1 MSTHAPPEPEK
12 PPGLSR
18 RRFGLGAACGALSMT
33 PLLAAAYP
41 GAKVPEFRPAMPWD
55 LQRMLDATR
64 LPPSAFGIHIAPVD
78 KKNRVPI
85 VSLNADDAYQMASTT
100 KLVTSLAALDLLG
113 PGFRWRTQAFL
124 DGPIN
129 EGRLLG
135 DLVILGGGDSRLSVE
150 ELQTWFRQLQAQGLR
165 EVWGDIVLDR
175 FAFRLSETDHASTPL
190 PTPDRPHHAR
200 PDALVLNEGVMRVSV
215 QGYLQGPKIQRSDIT
230 LQPGLTG
237 LRIVNEVTTGRG
249 CNASAFVDQRE
260 QGDSRLVVRGQW
272 SAACGGR
279 EIAQLALPHGEYTLR
294 AVGALWQDSGGRLKG
309 RVRDRKPLLEG
320 ESRVPQRLNGDV
332 LEPWSTWQS
341 EPLPALLREMNK
353 TSDNLAARHLM
364 LSLTPGFPAQA
375 ATLPA
380 ARARVRD
387 WLLAQGLLAG
397 DIEVDNGSGLSRAE
411 KAKPRALVHL
421 LRNAWNGK
429 LAPMFTESL
438 PIAGIDGTLA
448 GRMTSG
454 PATGR
459 AFLKTG
465 TLSDTR
471 ALAGYVKAKSNR
483 VYAVAAFVNH
493 LDIAP
498 APAALDA
505 VIEWVA
511 ENG

>member
-1 MSTHAPPEPEK
+1 MPSHAPRDLPK
-12 PPGLSR
+12 PTGLSR
-18 RRFGLGAACGALSMT
+18 RGFVLGAAGGALAAA
-33 PLLAAAYP
+33 PLLAGAYP
-41 GAKVPEFRPAMPWD
+41 GAKVPELRPTMPWD

-64 LPPSAFGIHIAPVD
+64 LPASAFGLHIAPVD

-100 KLVTSLAALDLLG
+100 KVVTSLAALDLLG
-113 PGFRWRTQAFL
+113 PGFRWRTQAFV
-124 DGPIN
+124 DGAIH

-135 DLVILGGGDSRLSVE
+135 DLIILGGGDSRLSVD
-150 ELQTWFRQLQAQGLR
+150 ELQTWFRQMQAQGLR

-175 FAFRLSETDHASTPL
+175 FAFRLNETDHASTPL

-215 QGYLQGPKIQRSDIT
+215 QGYQQSAKVHRSDIT

-237 LRIVNEVTTGRG
+237 LRIVNEMTTGKG
-249 CNASAFVDQRE
+249 CSAQAFVDQRE

-279 EIAQLALPHGEYTLR
+279 EIAQLALPHGEFTLR
-294 AVGALWQDSGGRLKG
+294 AVGALWQESGGRLKG
-309 RVRDRKPLLEG
+309 RVRDRREIEG
-320 ESRVPQRLNGDV
+320 ESAVPQRLNGDA
-332 LEPWSTWQS
+332 LQPWSTWQS
-341 EPLPALLREMNK
+341 EPLAVLLRDMNK

-380 ARARVRD
+380 ARTRIRE
-387 WLLAQGLLAG
+387 WLVAQGVAVG
-397 DIEVDNGSGLSRAE
+397 DIDVDNGSGLSRAE

-429 LAPMFTESL
+429 MAPILTESL

-448 GRMTSG
+448 GRMTEG
-454 PATGR
+454 PARGR

-471 ALAGYVKAKSNR
+471 ALAGYIKAKSNR

-493 LDIAP
+493 LDIGP

>member
-1 MSTHAPPEPEK
+1 MFSQAHSRPPK
-12 PPGLSR
+12 PTGLSR
-18 RRFGLGAACGALSMT
+18 RGFVAGGAAAALSSIT
-33 PLLAAAYP
+33 SGVLAYP
-41 GAKVPEFRPAMPWD
+41 GAKVPEFRAAMPWD
-55 LQRMLDATR
+55 LQRVLDATR
-64 LPPSAFGIHIAPVD
+64 LPASAFGIHIAPVD
-78 KKNRVPI
+78 KKDRVPI

-100 KLVTSLAALDLLG
+100 KVVTSLAALDLLG
-113 PGFRWRTQAFL
+113 PGFRWRTQAFV
-124 DGPIN
+124 DGPIH

-135 DLVILGGGDSRLSVE
+135 DLIILGGGDSRLSVD
-150 ELQTWFRQLQAQGLR
+150 ELQTWFRQMQAQGLR

-175 FAFRLSETDHASTPL
+175 FAFRLNETDHASTPL

-215 QGYLQGPKIQRSDIT
+215 QGYQQGPKIHRSDIT

-237 LRIVNEVTTGRG
+237 LRIVNEVTTGKG
-249 CNASAFVDQRE
+249 CNAQAFVDQRE

-309 RVRDRKPLLEG
+309 RVRDRRELEG
-320 ESRVPQRLNGDV
+320 ESVVPQRLNGDA
-332 LEPWSTWQS
+332 LQPWSTWQS
-341 EPLPALLREMNK
+341 EPLPVLLRDMNK

-364 LSLTPGFPAQA
+364 LSLTPGFPAEA

-380 ARARVRD
+380 ARARIRA

-411 KAKPRALVHL
+411 KAKPRAMVHL
-421 LRNAWNGK
+421 LRTAWNGK
-429 LAPMFTESL
+429 LASLLTESL
-438 PIAGIDGTLA
+438 PIAGVDGTLA
-448 GRMTSG
+448 GRMAEG
-454 PATGR
+454 PARGR

-505 VIEWVA
+505 VIEWVV
-511 ENG
+511 EHG